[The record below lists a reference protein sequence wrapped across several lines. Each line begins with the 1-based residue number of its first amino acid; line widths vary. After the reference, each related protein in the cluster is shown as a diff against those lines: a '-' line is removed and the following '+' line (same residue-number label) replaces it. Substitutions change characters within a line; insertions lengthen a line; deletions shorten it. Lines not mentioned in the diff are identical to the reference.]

1 MWQQNKSLISAL
13 WIRFVVCRTANP
25 TACKATANQI
35 LNINHQYNMQ
45 KYTKVAEIKDAIA
58 KAKADGKTIGLVPTM
73 GALHEGHLSLIRRA
87 AQENDVVVVSLFVNP
102 IQFNN
107 KEDLAKYPRTVDA
120 DLKLIESV
128 EGTIFVLVPS
138 VEEMYPEPVKEE
150 YHFGPLEEVMEGP
163 QRPGHFSGVAVV
175 VRRLFDIA
183 TPDRAYF
190 GEKDYQQLAI
200 IRNLIEQ
207 IKYPIEIVACPIVRA
222 DDGLA
227 LSSRNMRLSPAARA
241 VAPAIHD
248 TLEQAAEMAEYE
260 DVDDVKEWVM
270 STLGSFHEVNADQCP
285 DGLKFEPEYFEV
297 VNARTLQ
304 PIENWE
310 EAGNDGAVGC
320 IAVWLD
326 GVRLIDI
333 VKF

>member
-1 MWQQNKSLISAL
+1 MHKFETVSS
-13 WIRFVVCRTANP
+13 
-25 TACKATANQI
+25 
-35 LNINHQYNMQ
+35 
-45 KYTKVAEIKDAIA
+45 IKGAIA
-58 KAKADGKTIGLVPTM
+58 KAKAEGKTIGLVPTM

-87 AQENDVVVVSLFVNP
+87 AKENDVAVVSMFVNP

-107 KEDLAKYPRTVDA
+107 KEDLEKYPRTIDA
-120 DLKLIESV
+120 DLKLVEGV
-128 EGTIFVLVPS
+128 EGTVFAFVPS
-138 VEEMYPEPVKEE
+138 VEEMYPEPVKQE

-183 TPDRAYF
+183 EPKRAYF

-207 IKYPIEIVACPIVRA
+207 IHYDIEIVACPIVRA

-241 VAPAIHD
+241 IAPAIYD
-248 TLEQAAEMAEYE
+248 TLQQAAEMAEYE
-260 DVDDVKEWVM
+260 DVDEVKEWVM
-270 STLGSFHEVNADQCP
+270 STLASFHEVNADQCP
-285 DGLKFEPEYFEV
+285 DGLMFEPEYFEV

-304 PIENWE
+304 PIEDWDE
-310 EAGNDGAVGC
+310 TGDDGAVGC

-326 GVRLIDI
+326 GVRLIDV

>member
-1 MWQQNKSLISAL
+1 
-13 WIRFVVCRTANP
+13 
-25 TACKATANQI
+25 
-35 LNINHQYNMQ
+35 MQ
-45 KYTKVAEIKDAIA
+45 KFTTVASLKEALA
-58 KAKADGKTIGLVPTM
+58 KAKAEGKTVGLVPTM
-73 GALHEGHLSLIRRA
+73 GALHEGHLSLIRKA
-87 AQENDVVVVSLFVNP
+87 LEQNDVVVVSVFVNP

-120 DLKLIESV
+120 DMALIEKLQKS
-128 EGTIFVLVPS
+128 EFGEAQKSIFVLVPS
-138 VEEMYPEPVKEE
+138 VEEMYPEPVKDV

-183 TPDRAYF
+183 EPQRAYF

-207 IKYPIEIVACPIVRA
+207 IKYPIEIVPCPIVRA

-227 LSSRNMRLSPAARA
+227 LSSRNMRLSPEARA
-241 VAPAIHD
+241 IAPAINA
-248 TLEQAAEMAEYE
+248 TLEQAAEMAECE

-270 STLGSFHEVNADQCP
+270 DTLSSYHEVNAELCSND
-285 DGLKFEPEYFEV
+285 LKFEPEYFEI
-297 VNARTLQ
+297 VNAKTLQ

-310 EAGNDGAVGC
+310 DAGDDGAVGC

-326 GVRLIDI
+326 GVRLIDV

>member
-1 MWQQNKSLISAL
+1 
-13 WIRFVVCRTANP
+13 
-25 TACKATANQI
+25 
-35 LNINHQYNMQ
+35 
-45 KYTKVAEIKDAIA
+45 
-58 KAKADGKTIGLVPTM
+58 M
-73 GALHEGHLSLIRRA
+73 GALHDGHLSLVARA
-87 AQENDVVVVSLFVNP
+87 KEENDIVIVSVFVNP

-120 DLKLIESV
+120 DCEKLAQASADIA
-128 EGTIFVLVPS
+128 FVPS

-175 VRRLFDIA
+175 VRRLFDISQA
-183 TPDRAYF
+183 DRAYF

-200 IRNLIEQ
+200 IRNLVEQ
-207 IKYPIEIVACPIVRA
+207 IHYNIKIIACPIVRA

-241 VAPAIHD
+241 IAPAINA
-248 TLEQAAEMAEYE
+248 TLQQAAEMAEYE
-260 DVDDVKEWVM
+260 EVDDVKQWVID
-270 STLGSFHEVNADQCP
+270 TLANFNEVNAEQCP
-285 DGLKFEPEYFEV
+285 DGLRFEPEYFEI
-297 VNARTLQ
+297 VNAVTLQ
-304 PIENWE
+304 PIADWD